1 MHSSEVLRH
10 PSSIQIETPQLYQH
24 QSVNPRG
31 TQYGRNS
38 FRDQGRL
45 VRIHEDGRISN
56 LSDEDFKERV
66 KMILDEEKNNWKNE
80 ILPELRAAIQ
90 ANNMS
95 MPQDDTLM
103 EEFYR
108 FCSKRLPK
116 DADYKQ
122 TIMFVNLFYF
132 FMEKKKMLG

>member
-1 MHSSEVLRH
+1 M
-10 PSSIQIETPQLYQH
+10 YQH

-38 FRDQGRL
+38 FQDQGRL

-56 LSDEDFKERV
+56 LSDEDFKDRV
-66 KMILDEEKNNWKNE
+66 KDILNEEKKNWTKE
-80 ILPELRAAIQ
+80 ILPQLEEAIR
-90 ANNMS
+90 ANNMTI
-95 MPQDDTLM
+95 PNDDSLM

-116 DADYKQ
+116 DQDYKQ

-132 FMEKKKMLG
+132 FMEKKRMLG